1 MSTFSTLKLTAAQ
14 KPTQIA
20 PVVVRRNKLAKRIWE
35 QQELLKAQQAGAH
48 FAPIKF
54 RTLKDTETGVRK
66 QVETTK
72 RVKAWWFTADNGKL
86 AVSLRY
92 GTRVLELAKGKYA
105 IEVASERELGNVLE
119 LARTAVLN
127 GELDTAIDNAANK
140 LRDGFSK

>member
-54 RTLKDTETGVRK
+54 HTVKDTETGVRK

-92 GTRVLELAKGKYA
+92 ATRVLELAKGKYA

>member
-14 KPTQIA
+14 KPTQVA

-54 RTLKDTETGVRK
+54 RTVKDTETGVRK

>member
-35 QQELLKAQQAGAH
+35 QQELLKEQQAGAH
-48 FAPIKF
+48 FAPVKF
-54 RTLKDTETGVRK
+54 RTVKDTETGVRK

>member
-54 RTLKDTETGVRK
+54 RTVKDTETGVRK

>member
-54 RTLKDTETGVRK
+54 RTVKDTETGVRK

-92 GTRVLELAKGKYA
+92 GTRVLDLAKGKYA

>member
-48 FAPIKF
+48 FAPVKF
-54 RTLKDTETGVRK
+54 RTVKDTETGVRK

-92 GTRVLELAKGKYA
+92 GTRVMELAKGKYA

>member
-48 FAPIKF
+48 FAPVKF
-54 RTLKDTETGVRK
+54 RTVKDTETGVRK

-127 GELDTAIDNAANK
+127 GELDTTIDNAANK

>member
-14 KPTQIA
+14 KTTQIA
-20 PVVVRRNKLAKRIWE
+20 PVVIRRNKIAKRIWE

-54 RTLKDTETGVRK
+54 RTVKDTETGVRK

>member
-20 PVVVRRNKLAKRIWE
+20 PVVVRRNKLAKRICE

-48 FAPIKF
+48 FAPTKF
-54 RTLKDTETGVRK
+54 RTVKDTETGVRK

>member
-14 KPTQIA
+14 KRTQIA

-48 FAPIKF
+48 FAPVKF
-54 RTLKDTETGVRK
+54 RTVKDTETGVRK

>member
-48 FAPIKF
+48 FAPVKF
-54 RTLKDTETGVRK
+54 RTVKDTETGVRK

-92 GTRVLELAKGKYA
+92 GTRVLELAKGKNS
-105 IEVASERELGNVLE
+105 IEVANGDELLSVLE
-119 LARTAVLN
+119 TVKRCVEA
-127 GELDTAIDNAANK
+127 GELDAQIVAASNAVRARFVK
-140 LRDGFSK
+140 

>member
-1 MSTFSTLKLTAAQ
+1 MSTLNTLKLTAAQ

-48 FAPIKF
+48 FAPVKF
-54 RTLKDTETGVRK
+54 RTVKDTETGVRK

>member
-20 PVVVRRNKLAKRIWE
+20 PVVLRRNKLAKRIWE

-48 FAPIKF
+48 FAPVKF
-54 RTLKDTETGVRK
+54 RTVKDTETGVRK

>member
-48 FAPIKF
+48 FAPVKF
-54 RTLKDTETGVRK
+54 RTVKNTETGVRK

>member
-48 FAPIKF
+48 FAPVKF
-54 RTLKDTETGVRK
+54 RTVKDTETGVRK

-127 GELDTAIDNAANK
+127 GELDKAIDNAANK

>member
-48 FAPIKF
+48 FAPVKF
-54 RTLKDTETGVRK
+54 RTVKDTETGIRK

>member
-1 MSTFSTLKLTAAQ
+1 M
-14 KPTQIA
+14 
-20 PVVVRRNKLAKRIWE
+20 
-35 QQELLKAQQAGAH
+35 LKAQQAGAH
-48 FAPIKF
+48 FAPVKF
-54 RTLKDTETGVRK
+54 RTVKDTETGVRK

-119 LARTAVLN
+119 LARNAVLN

>member
-48 FAPIKF
+48 FAPIKC
-54 RTLKDTETGVRK
+54 RTVKDTETGVRK

-92 GTRVLELAKGKYA
+92 GTRVMELAKGKYA